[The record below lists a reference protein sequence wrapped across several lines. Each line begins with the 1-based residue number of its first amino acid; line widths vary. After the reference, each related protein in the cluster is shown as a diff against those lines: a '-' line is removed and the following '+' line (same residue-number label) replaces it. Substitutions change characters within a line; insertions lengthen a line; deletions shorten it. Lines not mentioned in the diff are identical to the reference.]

1 MAGPESFG
9 SRDQPVGDCTQP
21 WSVAGAHDAA
31 LDLWSAGSIADSGDI
46 WVVPYPGRFAKADF
60 RRATVFAEH
69 SDATARYQSHRRH
82 RVSKLS
88 ISFDR
93 SRTGGGHFPSPVA
106 ETKPHRQADRCS
118 RRRRGTCPHRRRRC
132 ASGICAGFL
141 CGRIPGSAWWRIGL
155 TDDWRGAWTWRRKHC
170 ARFCG
175 RRHRGPRSNR
185 RGCLCGDTGRIRPR
199 RGDLFCARIPAGRA
213 ISRNGCGAD
222 RSPLRIIRF
231 RRSAADLTIV
241 FRYVFSLAVV
251 AALLPIGVPWL
262 AFVFTI
268 AMRKGLGALGGAMLL
283 RGGLISIGHAL
294 YFAIGAYA
302 VAFLMRETGIADL
315 LLLLVCATLITTV
328 AGLVVG
334 AFMVRYRAIFFA
346 MLNLAISMVFFTLL
360 SKLYY
365 FTGGTDG
372 LRVATPTILT
382 IQLSRSTFDI
392 ILQMSVLIL
401 MIASALLIDRY
412 LKSPLGEALRAIDSN
427 EVRLEYLGVS
437 ARGAIWAAYTVSAGL
452 AGLGGA
458 ISAVAIGHVVPEM
471 SYWTVSGQ
479 LVLIAVLGGIG
490 GVQGALIG
498 AFFLELE
505 ETFAVGL
512 AAEAWNAIIGL
523 SLLIVIFFLPEGL
536 YGLIQ
541 RLERL
546 RASPK

>member
-1 MAGPESFG
+1 M
-9 SRDQPVGDCTQP
+9 
-21 WSVAGAHDAA
+21 
-31 LDLWSAGSIADSGDI
+31 
-46 WVVPYPGRFAKADF
+46 
-60 RRATVFAEH
+60 
-69 SDATARYQSHRRH
+69 
-82 RVSKLS
+82 
-88 ISFDR
+88 
-93 SRTGGGHFPSPVA
+93 
-106 ETKPHRQADRCS
+106 
-118 RRRRGTCPHRRRRC
+118 
-132 ASGICAGFL
+132 
-141 CGRIPGSAWWRIGL
+141 
-155 TDDWRGAWTWRRKHC
+155 
-170 ARFCG
+170 
-175 RRHRGPRSNR
+175 
-185 RGCLCGDTGRIRPR
+185 
-199 RGDLFCARIPAGRA
+199 
-213 ISRNGCGAD
+213 
-222 RSPLRIIRF
+222 
-231 RRSAADLTIV
+231 

-262 AFVFTI
+262 GFVFTI
-268 AMRKGLGALGGAMLL
+268 AVSKGLAALGVAMLL

-302 VAFLMRETGIADL
+302 VAFLMREAGIADL

-328 AGLVVG
+328 AGLVLG

-346 MLNLAISMVFFTLL
+346 MLNLAISMVFFALL

-437 ARGAIWAAYTVSAGL
+437 ARGTIWAAYTVSAGL

-490 GVQGALIG
+490 GVPGAFIG
-498 AFFLELE
+498 AFFLELVQ
-505 ETFAVGL
+505 TFAVGL

>member
-1 MAGPESFG
+1 
-9 SRDQPVGDCTQP
+9 
-21 WSVAGAHDAA
+21 
-31 LDLWSAGSIADSGDI
+31 
-46 WVVPYPGRFAKADF
+46 
-60 RRATVFAEH
+60 
-69 SDATARYQSHRRH
+69 
-82 RVSKLS
+82 
-88 ISFDR
+88 
-93 SRTGGGHFPSPVA
+93 
-106 ETKPHRQADRCS
+106 
-118 RRRRGTCPHRRRRC
+118 
-132 ASGICAGFL
+132 
-141 CGRIPGSAWWRIGL
+141 
-155 TDDWRGAWTWRRKHC
+155 
-170 ARFCG
+170 
-175 RRHRGPRSNR
+175 
-185 RGCLCGDTGRIRPR
+185 
-199 RGDLFCARIPAGRA
+199 
-213 ISRNGCGAD
+213 
-222 RSPLRIIRF
+222 
-231 RRSAADLTIV
+231 V

-268 AMRKGLGALGGAMLL
+268 AVSKGLAALGVAMLL

-302 VAFLMRETGIADL
+302 VAFLMREAGIADL
-315 LLLLVCATLITTV
+315 LLLLVCATLITTI

-346 MLNLAISMVFFTLL
+346 MLNLAISMVFFALL

-437 ARGAIWAAYTVSAGL
+437 ARGTIWAAYTVSAGL

-490 GVQGALIG
+490 GVPGAFIG
-498 AFFLELE
+498 AFFLELVQ
-505 ETFAVGL
+505 TFAVGL

>member
-1 MAGPESFG
+1 M
-9 SRDQPVGDCTQP
+9 
-21 WSVAGAHDAA
+21 
-31 LDLWSAGSIADSGDI
+31 
-46 WVVPYPGRFAKADF
+46 
-60 RRATVFAEH
+60 
-69 SDATARYQSHRRH
+69 
-82 RVSKLS
+82 
-88 ISFDR
+88 
-93 SRTGGGHFPSPVA
+93 
-106 ETKPHRQADRCS
+106 
-118 RRRRGTCPHRRRRC
+118 
-132 ASGICAGFL
+132 
-141 CGRIPGSAWWRIGL
+141 
-155 TDDWRGAWTWRRKHC
+155 
-170 ARFCG
+170 
-175 RRHRGPRSNR
+175 
-185 RGCLCGDTGRIRPR
+185 
-199 RGDLFCARIPAGRA
+199 
-213 ISRNGCGAD
+213 
-222 RSPLRIIRF
+222 
-231 RRSAADLTIV
+231 

-268 AMRKGLGALGGAMLL
+268 AVSKGLAALGVAMLL

-294 YFAIGAYA
+294 YFAIGAYV
-302 VAFLMRETGIADL
+302 VAFLMREAGIADL
-315 LLLLVCATLITTV
+315 LLLLVCATLITTI

-346 MLNLAISMVFFTLL
+346 MLNLAISMVFFALL

-437 ARGAIWAAYTVSAGL
+437 ARGTIWAAYTVSAGL

-490 GVQGALIG
+490 GVPGAFIG
-498 AFFLELE
+498 AFFLELVQ
-505 ETFAVGL
+505 TFAVGL

>member
-1 MAGPESFG
+1 
-9 SRDQPVGDCTQP
+9 
-21 WSVAGAHDAA
+21 
-31 LDLWSAGSIADSGDI
+31 
-46 WVVPYPGRFAKADF
+46 
-60 RRATVFAEH
+60 
-69 SDATARYQSHRRH
+69 
-82 RVSKLS
+82 
-88 ISFDR
+88 
-93 SRTGGGHFPSPVA
+93 
-106 ETKPHRQADRCS
+106 
-118 RRRRGTCPHRRRRC
+118 
-132 ASGICAGFL
+132 
-141 CGRIPGSAWWRIGL
+141 
-155 TDDWRGAWTWRRKHC
+155 
-170 ARFCG
+170 
-175 RRHRGPRSNR
+175 
-185 RGCLCGDTGRIRPR
+185 
-199 RGDLFCARIPAGRA
+199 
-213 ISRNGCGAD
+213 
-222 RSPLRIIRF
+222 
-231 RRSAADLTIV
+231 V

-268 AMRKGLGALGGAMLL
+268 AVSKGLAALGVAMLL

-302 VAFLMRETGIADL
+302 VAFLMREAGIADL
-315 LLLLVCATLITTV
+315 LLLFVCATLITTV

-346 MLNLAISMVFFTLL
+346 MLNLAISMVFFALL

-382 IQLSRSTFDI
+382 IRLSRSTFDI

-437 ARGAIWAAYTVSAGL
+437 ARGTIWAAYTVSAGL

-490 GVQGALIG
+490 GVPGAFIG
-498 AFFLELE
+498 AFFLELVQ
-505 ETFAVGL
+505 TFAVGL

>member
-1 MAGPESFG
+1 M
-9 SRDQPVGDCTQP
+9 
-21 WSVAGAHDAA
+21 
-31 LDLWSAGSIADSGDI
+31 
-46 WVVPYPGRFAKADF
+46 
-60 RRATVFAEH
+60 
-69 SDATARYQSHRRH
+69 
-82 RVSKLS
+82 
-88 ISFDR
+88 
-93 SRTGGGHFPSPVA
+93 
-106 ETKPHRQADRCS
+106 
-118 RRRRGTCPHRRRRC
+118 
-132 ASGICAGFL
+132 
-141 CGRIPGSAWWRIGL
+141 
-155 TDDWRGAWTWRRKHC
+155 
-170 ARFCG
+170 
-175 RRHRGPRSNR
+175 
-185 RGCLCGDTGRIRPR
+185 
-199 RGDLFCARIPAGRA
+199 
-213 ISRNGCGAD
+213 
-222 RSPLRIIRF
+222 
-231 RRSAADLTIV
+231 

-268 AMRKGLGALGGAMLL
+268 AVSKGLAALGVAMLL

-302 VAFLMRETGIADL
+302 VAFLMREAGIADL

-328 AGLVVG
+328 AGLVLG

-346 MLNLAISMVFFTLL
+346 MLNLAISMVFFALL

-437 ARGAIWAAYTVSAGL
+437 ARGTIWAAYTVSAGL

-490 GVQGALIG
+490 GVPGAFIG
-498 AFFLELE
+498 AFFLELVQ
-505 ETFAVGL
+505 TFAVGL

>member
-1 MAGPESFG
+1 M
-9 SRDQPVGDCTQP
+9 
-21 WSVAGAHDAA
+21 
-31 LDLWSAGSIADSGDI
+31 
-46 WVVPYPGRFAKADF
+46 
-60 RRATVFAEH
+60 
-69 SDATARYQSHRRH
+69 
-82 RVSKLS
+82 
-88 ISFDR
+88 
-93 SRTGGGHFPSPVA
+93 
-106 ETKPHRQADRCS
+106 
-118 RRRRGTCPHRRRRC
+118 
-132 ASGICAGFL
+132 
-141 CGRIPGSAWWRIGL
+141 
-155 TDDWRGAWTWRRKHC
+155 
-170 ARFCG
+170 
-175 RRHRGPRSNR
+175 
-185 RGCLCGDTGRIRPR
+185 
-199 RGDLFCARIPAGRA
+199 
-213 ISRNGCGAD
+213 
-222 RSPLRIIRF
+222 
-231 RRSAADLTIV
+231 

-268 AMRKGLGALGGAMLL
+268 AVSKGLAALGVAMLL

-315 LLLLVCATLITTV
+315 LLLLVCATLITTI

-346 MLNLAISMVFFTLL
+346 MLNLAISMVFFALL

-437 ARGAIWAAYTVSAGL
+437 ARGTIWAAYTVSAGL

-490 GVQGALIG
+490 GVPGAFIG
-498 AFFLELE
+498 AFFLELVQ
-505 ETFAVGL
+505 TFAVGL

>member
-1 MAGPESFG
+1 
-9 SRDQPVGDCTQP
+9 
-21 WSVAGAHDAA
+21 
-31 LDLWSAGSIADSGDI
+31 
-46 WVVPYPGRFAKADF
+46 
-60 RRATVFAEH
+60 
-69 SDATARYQSHRRH
+69 
-82 RVSKLS
+82 
-88 ISFDR
+88 
-93 SRTGGGHFPSPVA
+93 
-106 ETKPHRQADRCS
+106 
-118 RRRRGTCPHRRRRC
+118 
-132 ASGICAGFL
+132 
-141 CGRIPGSAWWRIGL
+141 
-155 TDDWRGAWTWRRKHC
+155 
-170 ARFCG
+170 
-175 RRHRGPRSNR
+175 
-185 RGCLCGDTGRIRPR
+185 
-199 RGDLFCARIPAGRA
+199 
-213 ISRNGCGAD
+213 
-222 RSPLRIIRF
+222 
-231 RRSAADLTIV
+231 V

-268 AMRKGLGALGGAMLL
+268 AVSKGLAALGVAMLL
-283 RGGLISIGHAL
+283 RSGLISIGHAL

-302 VAFLMRETGIADL
+302 VAFLMREAGIADL

-346 MLNLAISMVFFTLL
+346 MLNLAISMVFFALL

-437 ARGAIWAAYTVSAGL
+437 ARGTIWAAYTVSAGL

-490 GVQGALIG
+490 GVPGAFIG
-498 AFFLELE
+498 AFFLELVQ
-505 ETFAVGL
+505 TFAVGL

>member
-1 MAGPESFG
+1 M
-9 SRDQPVGDCTQP
+9 
-21 WSVAGAHDAA
+21 
-31 LDLWSAGSIADSGDI
+31 
-46 WVVPYPGRFAKADF
+46 
-60 RRATVFAEH
+60 
-69 SDATARYQSHRRH
+69 
-82 RVSKLS
+82 
-88 ISFDR
+88 
-93 SRTGGGHFPSPVA
+93 
-106 ETKPHRQADRCS
+106 
-118 RRRRGTCPHRRRRC
+118 
-132 ASGICAGFL
+132 
-141 CGRIPGSAWWRIGL
+141 
-155 TDDWRGAWTWRRKHC
+155 
-170 ARFCG
+170 
-175 RRHRGPRSNR
+175 
-185 RGCLCGDTGRIRPR
+185 
-199 RGDLFCARIPAGRA
+199 
-213 ISRNGCGAD
+213 
-222 RSPLRIIRF
+222 
-231 RRSAADLTIV
+231 

-262 AFVFTI
+262 GFVFTI
-268 AMRKGLGALGGAMLL
+268 AVSKGLAALGVAMLL

-302 VAFLMRETGIADL
+302 VAFLMREAGIADL

-346 MLNLAISMVFFTLL
+346 MLNLAISMVFFALL

-437 ARGAIWAAYTVSAGL
+437 ARGTIWAAYTVSAGL

-490 GVQGALIG
+490 GVPGAFIG
-498 AFFLELE
+498 AFFLELVQ
-505 ETFAVGL
+505 TFAVGL